1 MYLWSRQK
9 QGKRLGGSWMCYLKQ
24 QICKTIFLF
33 EFFGPDWRLTMRQ
46 QQNPRY
52 HAATESKISLK
63 KPPLVKIMA
72 QLETLKTPKIQC
84 WFLFFLSN
92 KLHLGGFLPTYKRLC
107 AWMYQIHKFSA
118 HLCCRFQTARGQT
131 SLTCTCSTKS
141 LFLTVK
147 CC

>member
-1 MYLWSRQK
+1 MFKASFYVFMKPSKARQEVRRK
-9 QGKRLGGSWMCYLKQ
+9 LDALLKAANTQDNIFIWVFHPRLK
-24 QICKTIFLF
+24 INN
-33 EFFGPDWRLTMRQ
+33 E
-46 QQNPRY
+46 
-52 HAATESKISLK
+52 AATESKISLK
-63 KPPLVKIMA
+63 KTPLVKIMA
-72 QLETLKTPKIQC
+72 QLETLKTLKIQC

-92 KLHLGGFLPTYKRLC
+92 KLHLGGFLSTYKCMC

-118 HLCCRFQTARGQT
+118 HLCCRFQTAQGQT

>member
-1 MYLWSRQK
+1 MFKASFYVFMKPSKARQEVRRK
-9 QGKRLGGSWMCYLKQ
+9 LDVLLKAANMQDNIFIWVFRPRLK
-24 QICKTIFLF
+24 INN
-33 EFFGPDWRLTMRQ
+33 E
-46 QQNPRY
+46 
-52 HAATESKISLK
+52 AATESKISLK

-92 KLHLGGFLPTYKRLC
+92 KLHLGGFLPTYKRMC
-107 AWMYQIHKFSA
+107 AWIYQIHKFSA
-118 HLCCRFQTARGQT
+118 YLCCRFQTARGQT

>member
-1 MYLWSRQK
+1 MFKASFYVFMKPSKARQEVRRK
-9 QGKRLGGSWMCYLKQ
+9 LDVLLKAANMQDNIFIWVFQPRLK
-24 QICKTIFLF
+24 INN
-33 EFFGPDWRLTMRQ
+33 E
-46 QQNPRY
+46 
-52 HAATESKISLK
+52 AATESKISLK

-92 KLHLGGFLPTYKRLC
+92 KLHLGGFLPTYKRMC
-107 AWMYQIHKFSA
+107 AWIYQIHKFSA